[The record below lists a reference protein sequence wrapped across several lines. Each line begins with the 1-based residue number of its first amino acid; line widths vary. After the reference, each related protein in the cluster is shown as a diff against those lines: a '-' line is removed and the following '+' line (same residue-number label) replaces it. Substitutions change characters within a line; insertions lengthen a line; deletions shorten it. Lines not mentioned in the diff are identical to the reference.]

1 MQVKNSNGDRA
12 LLRILG
18 ENRFAADRS
27 AARLAT
33 GMKITC
39 AKDDSAAYAISEK
52 MRVRLRGLE
61 QDRRNSE
68 NGRALLRTAEGGL
81 ARMTELVKQMK
92 GLAVQSANGIYTD
105 EDRRIMDAEYQ
116 HCIQQMDDIASTTN
130 HNGRYLLDGSLTV
143 REGQGSTSNA
153 AQVEAATYAD
163 ATVGG
168 VRTITVTSD
177 GRFTIP
183 SGFTGDIV
191 VRSQNVLI
199 DQAAS
204 AALTNVSIQCDAG
217 TNLFIEDLNIRTVNN
232 DGTEGKSIID
242 FQGAGN
248 SLILRGKNTLRGD
261 YTAPNVFN
269 LTDPD
274 IILGASLVHAGAGT
288 ELTINAE
295 AGGALDMEK
304 SFTVRDES
312 SCDLGGAV
320 LGGTATRAAEQS

>member
-61 QDRRNSE
+61 RDRRNSE

-143 REGQGSTSNA
+143 REGQGSAVLQTRRRWRRRPM
-153 AQVEAATYAD
+153 
-163 ATVGG
+163 
-168 VRTITVTSD
+168 RTQWLA
-177 GRFTIP
+177 
-183 SGFTGDIV
+183 GFA
-191 VRSQNVLI
+191 RSQSPQMGGSRFQL
-199 DQAAS
+199 
-204 AALTNVSIQCDAG
+204 ALRAI
-217 TNLFIEDLNIRTVNN
+217 
-232 DGTEGKSIID
+232 
-242 FQGAGN
+242 
-248 SLILRGKNTLRGD
+248 
-261 YTAPNVFN
+261 
-269 LTDPD
+269 
-274 IILGASLVHAGAGT
+274 
-288 ELTINAE
+288 
-295 AGGALDMEK
+295 
-304 SFTVRDES
+304 S
-312 SCDLGGAV
+312 SCV
-320 LGGTATRAAEQS
+320 RKMC